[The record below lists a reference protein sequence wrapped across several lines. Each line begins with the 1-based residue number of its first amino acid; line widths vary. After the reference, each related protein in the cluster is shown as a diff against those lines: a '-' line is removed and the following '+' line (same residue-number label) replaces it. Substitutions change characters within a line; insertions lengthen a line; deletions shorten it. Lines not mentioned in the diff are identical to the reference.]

1 MVMITM
7 ILTQV
12 TESPWYINHAWE
24 LILALLAFLKV
35 VVNLVPSD
43 KPREVFGILDKIVNA
58 LVPDR
63 LKK

>member
-1 MVMITM
+1 M

-35 VVNLVPSD
+35 VVNLVPPD
-43 KPREVFGILDKIVNA
+43 KPREVLGILHKNVNA
-58 LVPDR
+58 LATDR